1 MGYINFDK
9 NQLVNLEYSLN
20 KEMIRSNRAGS
31 FTCTTIIGC
40 NTRKYHGL
48 LICPQPTLDG
58 DHHVL
63 LSKVDETVIQ
73 HNAEFNIGV
82 NRYPGTYNPK
92 GHKYISDFN
101 ADIIPVLSYSVG
113 GVILTKETMFIT
125 HEERVM
131 IRYTLVQ
138 AKSPTRLRI
147 RPYLAF
153 RNIHRLQKL
162 NINIETRYEKT
173 LNGVYMQLY
182 QGYSNLYMQFSK
194 KEVEYVHVPDW
205 YKDFE
210 YLQEKERGFEHHED
224 LFTPGFFEFDIKT
237 GESIIFSAST
247 HESNPE
253 KFRRFFQEELKRRV
267 PRNTFE
273 NCLIN
278 SLQQFIIHNSGRT
291 EIIAGYPWYNR
302 LGRYT
307 FISIPGLT
315 KEPQMKGLC
324 KTIIGTMVAG
334 MKGPFFP
341 ETGYG
346 SRTAYDSAD
355 TSLWFFWALQNC
367 LSGCENYEKAWKTYG
382 KTIRKILETFESGT
396 ENGIAMHPN
405 GLIYISETS
414 PHLTWMNAE
423 VNGRVVTPRTG
434 YVVEINALWYNAV
447 MFAMELAKPQDGG
460 FVDHWQTIA
469 SKIREE
475 FPKVFWNPE
484 NECLYDYVNSKQA
497 NAQIRPNQILAASL
511 PYNPV
516 DENMRRKI
524 INVVRRELLTPR
536 GLRSLSPKDFQYKG
550 RYSGNEYERNLAFHQ
565 GSVWPWLMGHF
576 ADAYLK
582 LYGKQA
588 VDEILTLYHGFEE
601 CMTENGIGTI
611 CEIYEGD
618 PPHLGCGATSFAASV
633 SEIFRIKFIAEKV
646 QSDTV

>member
-1 MGYINFDK
+1 MGYIKFDK

-63 LSKVDETVIQ
+63 LSKVDETIIQ
-73 HNAEFNIGV
+73 HNAEFNLGV

-92 GHKYISDFN
+92 GHKYISDYN

-113 GVILTKETMFIT
+113 GVKLTKETMFIT
-125 HEERVM
+125 HEERIM

-153 RNIHRLQKL
+153 RNIHSLGKQ
-162 NINIETRYEKT
+162 NIHIETRYENT
-173 LNGVYMQLY
+173 INGMYMRLY
-182 QGYSNLYMQFSK
+182 HGYSNLYIQFSK

-210 YLQEKERGFEHHED
+210 YLHEKERGYEHHED
-224 LFTPGFFEFDIKT
+224 LFTPGFFEFEIKT

-247 HESNPE
+247 NESNPE
-253 KFRRFFQEELKRRV
+253 KYRRYFQAELKRRV

-273 NCLIN
+273 NCLVN
-278 SLQQFIIHNSGRT
+278 SLQQFINQSNGRT

-302 LGRYT
+302 QGRFS
-307 FISIPGLT
+307 FIALPGLNL
-315 KEPQMKGLC
+315 EPQMKDLC
-324 KTIIGTMVAG
+324 KTLIASLVSE

-346 SRTAYDSAD
+346 SRTSFDSAD

-367 LSGCENYEKAWKTYG
+367 VTGCDIPEKFWKLYG
-382 KTIRKILETFESGT
+382 KTIRTILEAYESGT
-396 ENGIAMHPN
+396 DNGISMHSN

-414 PHLTWMNAE
+414 TNLTWMNAE

-434 YVVEINALWYNAV
+434 YVVEINALWYNAI
-447 MFAMELAKPQDGG
+447 MFAIELAKNQNAA
-460 FVDHWQTIA
+460 FVDHWQEVA
-469 SKIREE
+469 AKIKEE
-475 FPKVFWNPE
+475 FPKVFWNSE
-484 NECLYDYVNSKQA
+484 NECLYDYVNAKQV

-511 PYNPV
+511 PYNPI
-516 DENMRRKI
+516 DERMRRKVI
-524 INVVRRELLTPR
+524 DVVRRELLTPL

-550 RYSGNEYERNLAFHQ
+550 RYSGNEFERNLAFHQ
-565 GSVWPWLMGHF
+565 GSVWPWLLGHF
-576 ADAYLK
+576 AEAYLK
-582 LYGKQA
+582 LYGKNA
-588 VDEILTLYHGFEE
+588 VEEILAIYHGFEDT
-601 CMTENGIGTI
+601 MTEDGIGTI

-618 PPHLGCGATSFAASV
+618 PPHVGRGATSFAASV
-633 SEIFRIKFIAEKV
+633 SEIYRIKHLAAKV
-646 QSDTV
+646 LSNSD

>member
-1 MGYINFDK
+1 MGYIKFDK

-73 HNAEFNIGV
+73 NNAEFNLGV

-92 GHKYISDFN
+92 GHKYVSDFN

-125 HEERVM
+125 HEERIM

-153 RNIHRLQKL
+153 RNIHSLGKQ
-162 NINIETRYEKT
+162 NIHIETRYENT
-173 LNGVYMQLY
+173 INGMFMRLY
-182 QGYSNLYMQFSK
+182 HGYSNLYMQFSK

-210 YLQEKERGFEHHED
+210 YLQEKERGYEHHED
-224 LFTPGFFEFDIKT
+224 LFTPGFFEFEIKT

-247 HESNPE
+247 NESSPE
-253 KFRRFFQEELKRRV
+253 KFRKYFQEELKRRV

-273 NCLIN
+273 NCLQN
-278 SLQQFIIHNSGRT
+278 SLQQFINKSNGRT
-291 EIIAGYPWYNR
+291 EIISGYPWYNR
-302 LGRYT
+302 QGRFS
-307 FISIPGLT
+307 FIALPGLSL
-315 KEPQMKGLC
+315 EPQTKDLC
-324 KTIIGTMVAG
+324 KTLISTLISE

-341 ETGYG
+341 KTGYG
-346 SRTAYDSAD
+346 SRTSYDSAD

-367 LSGCENYEKAWKTYG
+367 VTGCEILEKFWKLYG
-382 KTIRKILETFESGT
+382 KTIRTILEAYESGT
-396 ENGIAMHPN
+396 DNGISMHSN

-414 PHLTWMNAE
+414 TNLTWMNAE

-434 YVVEINALWYNAV
+434 YVVEINALWYNAI
-447 MFAMELAKPQDGG
+447 MFAIEMAKNQNAG
-460 FVDHWQTIA
+460 FVDHWQKVA
-469 SKIREE
+469 AKIKEE
-475 FPKVFWNPE
+475 FPKVFWNSE
-484 NECLYDYVNSKQA
+484 NDCLFDYVNEKQA
-497 NAQIRPNQILAASL
+497 NSQIRPNQILAASL
-511 PYNPV
+511 PYNPI
-516 DENMRRKI
+516 DEKMRRKVI
-524 INVVRRELLTPR
+524 DIVRRELLTPR

-550 RYSGNEYERNLAFHQ
+550 QYSGNEYERNLAFHQ
-565 GSVWPWLMGHF
+565 GSVWPWLLGHF
-576 ADAYLK
+576 AEAYLK

-588 VDEILTLYHGFEE
+588 VEEILAFYHGFEDT
-601 CMTENGIGTI
+601 MTEDGIGTI

-618 PPHLGCGATSFAASV
+618 PPHVGRGATSFAASV
-633 SEIFRIKFIAEKV
+633 SEIYRIKHLAAKV
-646 QSDTV
+646 LSNSD